1 MESGSWRTA
10 AVCERLIVTRYDWR
24 DTTAL
29 KSGTP
34 RQRRVVELL
43 EQHRVFEI
51 LAAFDPVLAG
61 TVPLDIDV
69 ECSDL
74 DIICEVIDPSRF
86 ASRLHQ
92 HFGHQPGFR
101 LLRSVWQGQ
110 PTTIA
115 GFALDGEQI
124 EVFGQA
130 VPVDLQAA
138 VVHLEV
144 EARLL
149 ALAGDWLRIAV
160 RELKRGGMKTEPA
173 FAQQLGIEGDP
184 YQALYAMVAWS
195 DDRLR
200 QLLSR
205 SAH

>member
-1 MESGSWRTA
+1 MVPQGS
-10 AVCERLIVTRYDWR
+10 ERSIMTHYDWR
-24 DTTAL
+24 DTAAL
-29 KSGTP
+29 KAGTT

-43 EQHRVFEI
+43 ERHRVFDI

-69 ECSDL
+69 EGSDL
-74 DIICEVIDPSRF
+74 DIICEVVDPSQF
-86 ASRLHQ
+86 ASCLQQ
-92 HFGHQPGFR
+92 HFGRQPGFR
-101 LLRSVWQGQ
+101 LSRSVWQGQ

-138 VVHLEV
+138 VVHLDV

-149 ALAGDWLRIAV
+149 ALAGDWLRISV

-173 FAQQLGIEGDP
+173 FAQLLGIHDDP

-200 QLLSR
+200 QLFEEGHTLFDV
-205 SAH
+205 